1 MEIELRLKKE
11 LKKKPEGALSFGSYF
26 TDHMFVMDYT
36 EGKGW
41 HDPVIMPYEPIL
53 MDPACCTL
61 HYGQGIFEGMKA
73 YYKKNGKVNLFR
85 PLDNFKRLNRSA
97 EKVCI
102 PEIDPEFALKALIK
116 LLEIDREWIPKKSG
130 ESLYIRP
137 FIIASE
143 PFLGIKPSKTYK
155 FFIICSPV
163 GAYYPEGMKP
173 VKIMVEEE
181 RVRAVVGGLGEA
193 KTMANYAASLL
204 AQENAKKKGF
214 TQVLWLDGVEKKYVE
229 EVGTMNILF
238 KIGGKVV
245 TPALDGSIL
254 AGITRDSVIQLLKKW
269 DIPVEER
276 KISIDELIES
286 YEAGKLEEIF
296 GTGTAA
302 VISPVGLMQYKD
314 RVIEIG
320 EYSEDSLAMRVYDYL
335 TGIQYGEKPDI
346 VGWTLEI

>member
-1 MEIELRLKKE
+1 MEIQLKLKKE
-11 LKKKPEGALSFGSYF
+11 LKKKPEGELSFGAFF

-41 HDPVIMPYEPIL
+41 HDPVIMPYEPIP

-73 YYKKNGKVNLFR
+73 YYKKNGKINLFR
-85 PLDNFKRLNRSA
+85 PMENFNRLNRSA

-102 PEIDPEFALKALIK
+102 PEIDPVFALEALKK
-116 LLEIDREWIPKKSG
+116 LLEIDKEWVPKKEG

-137 FIIASE
+137 FIVATE

-163 GAYYPEGMKP
+163 GAYYPGGLKP
-173 VKIMVEEE
+173 VKIMVEEHH
-181 RVRAVVGGLGEA
+181 VRAVVGGLGEA

-204 AQENAKKKGF
+204 AGEKAKKLGY

-238 KIGGKVV
+238 KIDGKIV

-254 AGITRDSVIQLLKKW
+254 AGITRDSVIKILKKW
-269 DIPVEER
+269 GYSVEER
-276 KISIDELIES
+276 RISIQELIEAS
-286 YEAGKLEEIF
+286 KEGKLEEIF
-296 GTGTAA
+296 GMGTAA
-302 VISPVGLMQYKD
+302 VISPVSELKYKD
-314 RVIEIG
+314 DYIKVG
-320 EYSEDSLAMRVYDYL
+320 EYDKDSLAMKVYDYI
-335 TGIQYGEKPDI
+335 TGVQYGNLEDDFS
-346 VGWTLEI
+346 WTVEL

>member
-346 VGWTLEI
+346 FGWTLEI